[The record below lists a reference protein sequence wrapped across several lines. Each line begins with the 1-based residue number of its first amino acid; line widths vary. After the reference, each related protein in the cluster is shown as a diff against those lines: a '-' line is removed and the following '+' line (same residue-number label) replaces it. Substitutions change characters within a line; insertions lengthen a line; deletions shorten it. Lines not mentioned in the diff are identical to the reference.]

1 MVEIN
6 AQTLGD
12 LPQNIAAAFQVVD
25 GKVMLDTS
33 LLKTKADV
41 DAVLEGKRKE
51 VNDHNSTKAVLEK
64 WKALGY
70 DTPDAVADLIA
81 DLQNRSGN
89 SSELTEKLAA
99 LQREKRDI
107 LKERDGFKA
116 ELDGIKPLFEEQ
128 KRTLTSNKINELI
141 LEETAK
147 LKGVDAAKLNL
158 MLKRDVATGI
168 IGLDESGEALAIK
181 TGGEFAKYA
190 MEQAELFGFK
200 LANTPGGSNPGN
212 DKLPRN
218 IPNPPQS
225 NFSAE
230 IDFLGDELR
239 ASLDN

>member
-25 GKVMLDTS
+25 GKVMLDET

-107 LKERDGFKA
+107 LKERDGYKA
-116 ELDGIKPLFEEQ
+116 ELDGIKPIFEEQ
-128 KRTLTSNKINELI
+128 KKAITTNKINELI
-141 LEETAK
+141 VGEVSK
-147 LKGVDAAKLNL
+147 LKGIDAERLNL
-158 MLKRDVATGI
+158 TLKRDVALGL
-168 IGLDESGEALAIK
+168 IGLDESGEALTVK
-181 TGGEFAKYA
+181 TGTDFAKYA
-190 MEQAELFGFK
+190 MEQADLFGFK
-200 LANTPGGSNPGN
+200 LANNPGGSNPGN

-218 IPNPPQS
+218 IPNPPQN
-225 NFSAE
+225 NFPGE

-239 ASLDN
+239 ERLSN